1 MLAKLEKKITEFKK
15 KQDPRFVGVFMFAVF
30 GLVTLIAMNFANVY
44 GREKQSTT
52 DAYNRAMYEVITS
65 VNNADILV
73 AKVRITMSKEY
84 NIVTL
89 SEITTEATTAKE
101 NLGQLPVN
109 QGSMGN
115 VSKFFSQVIGF
126 SQALTKKLA
135 NGNELTDEDHKNLK
149 KINEVSNNLNSTL
162 QKIYLDL
169 TKGSLKWDDVEKVAT
184 DKLSEDKNKLELNG
198 LEKIKDNLEDYE
210 GLIYDGAYSSHI
222 ESAKPKALTGK
233 VVSVAEASKKVIECV
248 KSATDREIEEVI
260 YNGESKGRLELYNF
274 EVKLKDTEYSIAVD
288 ITKQDG
294 MLALLMS
301 DRPVAEKKLEI
312 ETAKEIGDKYLQS
325 LGLKNFEPTYY
336 QTTQNMATI
345 NYAAVQ
351 AGVLLYP
358 DLIKVKIA
366 MDTGEV
372 CSVECTGYIF
382 NHNQRNNLV
391 PTITEEQAKANLSKD
406 MKLEKSRLAIIPT
419 NSNNEVLTYEFKG
432 TIEDKEFLIY
442 INAKTGKEENILL
455 LLNTPGRNAYHIEK
469 LNKKLTKAR
478 TYRGVSSLFF

>member
-15 KQDPRFVGVFMFAVF
+15 KQDPRFIGVLMFSIF
-30 GLVTLIAMNFANVY
+30 GLVTIIAMNFANVY

-52 DAYNRAMYEVITS
+52 DTYNRAMYEVITS
-65 VNNADILV
+65 VNNVDTLV
-73 AKVRITMSKEY
+73 AKVRITISNEY

-115 VSKFFSQVIGF
+115 VSKFFSQVIGY
-126 SQALTKKLA
+126 SQTLTKKLA

-149 KINEVSNNLNSTL
+149 KVNDVSNNLNSTL
-162 QKIYLDL
+162 QEIYIDL
-169 TKGSLKWDDVEKVAT
+169 TQGRLKWDEVEQVAT
-184 DKLSEDKNKLELNG
+184 YKLNQDKNKLELSG
-198 LEKIKDNLEDYE
+198 LEKVKDELEDYE

-222 ESAKPKALTGK
+222 ESSKPKALTDRI
-233 VVSVAEASKKVIECV
+233 VTVAEASKKVRQCV
-248 KSATDREIEEVI
+248 KNATEREIEEVI
-260 YNGESKGRLELYNF
+260 YNGESKGRLDLYNF
-274 EVKLKDTEYSIAVD
+274 EVKLKDTDYTIDVD

-301 DRPVAEKKLEI
+301 DRPVEEKKLEI

-325 LGLKNFEPTYY
+325 LGLSDFDPTYY
-336 QTTQNMATI
+336 QTTQNMTTI

-351 AGVLLYP
+351 DGVLLYP

-382 NHNQRNNLV
+382 NHTNRNDLV
-391 PTITEEQAKANLSKD
+391 PTITEQEAKANLSKD
-406 MKLEKSRLAIIPT
+406 MKLEKTRLSIIPT
-419 NSNNEVLTYEFKG
+419 ESNNEVLTYEFKG
-432 TIEDKEFLIY
+432 TIEDNTFLIY
-442 INAKTGKEENILL
+442 INAKTGKEENILIL
-455 LLNTPGRNAYHIEK
+455 LKTEGGL
-469 LNKKLTKAR
+469 LTI
-478 TYRGVSSLFF
+478 

>member
-15 KQDPRFVGVFMFAVF
+15 KQDPRFIGVFMFAVF

-52 DAYNRAMYEVITS
+52 DTYNRAMYEVITS
-65 VNNADILV
+65 VNNVDTLV
-73 AKVRITMSKEY
+73 AKVRITMSHEY

-115 VSKFFSQVIGF
+115 VSKFFSQVIGY
-126 SQALTKKLA
+126 SQTLTKKLA

-149 KINEVSNNLNSTL
+149 KINDVSNNLNSTL
-162 QKIYLDL
+162 QEIYIDL
-169 TKGSLKWDDVEKVAT
+169 TQGRLKWDEVEQVAT
-184 DKLSEDKNKLELNG
+184 YKLNQDKNKLELSG
-198 LEKIKDNLEDYE
+198 LEKVKDELEDYE

-222 ESAKPKALTGK
+222 ESSKPKALTDRI
-233 VVSVAEASKKVIECV
+233 VTVAEASKKVRQCV
-248 KSATDREIEEVI
+248 KNATEREIEEVI
-260 YNGESKGRLELYNF
+260 YNGESKGRLDLYNF
-274 EVKLKDTEYSIAVD
+274 EVKLKDTDYTIDVD

-301 DRPVAEKKLEI
+301 DRPVEEKKLEI

-325 LGLKNFEPTYY
+325 LGLSDFDPTYY
-336 QTTQNMATI
+336 QTTQNMTTI

-351 AGVLLYP
+351 DGVLLYP

-382 NHNQRNNLV
+382 NHTNRNDLV
-391 PTITEEQAKANLSKD
+391 PTITEQEAKANLSKD
-406 MKLEKSRLAIIPT
+406 MKLEKTRLSIIPT
-419 NSNNEVLTYEFKG
+419 ESNNEVLTYEFKG
-432 TIEDKEFLIY
+432 TIEDNTFLIY
-442 INAKTGKEENILL
+442 INAKTGKEENILIL
-455 LLNTPGRNAYHIEK
+455 LKTEGGL
-469 LNKKLTKAR
+469 LTI
-478 TYRGVSSLFF
+478 

>member
-15 KQDPRFVGVFMFAVF
+15 KQDPRFIGVFMFSIF

-52 DAYNRAMYEVITS
+52 DTYNRAMYEVITS
-65 VNNADILV
+65 VNNVDTLV
-73 AKVRITMSKEY
+73 AKVRITMSHEY

-115 VSKFFSQVIGF
+115 VSKFFSQVVGY
-126 SQALTKKLA
+126 SQTLTKKLA

-149 KINEVSNNLNSTL
+149 KINDVSNNLNSTL
-162 QKIYLDL
+162 QEIYLSL
-169 TKGSLKWDDVEKVAT
+169 TQGRLKWDEVEKVAT
-184 DKLSEDKNKLELNG
+184 YKLNQDKNKIELSG
-198 LEKIKDNLEDYE
+198 LEKVKDELEDYE

-222 ESAKPKALTGK
+222 ESSKPKALTDK
-233 VVSVAEASKKVIECV
+233 MVTVVEASKKVRQCV
-248 KSATDREIEEVI
+248 KNATDREIEEVI
-260 YNGESKGRLELYNF
+260 YNGESKGRLDLYNF
-274 EVKLKDTEYSIAVD
+274 EVKLKDTDYTIDVD

-301 DRPVAEKKLEI
+301 DRPVEEKKLEI
-312 ETAKEIGDKYLQS
+312 ETAKEIGDKYLKS
-325 LGLKNFEPTYY
+325 LGLSDFDPTYY
-336 QTTQNMATI
+336 QTTQNMTTI

-351 AGVLLYP
+351 DDVLLYP

-382 NHNQRNNLV
+382 NHTNRNDLV
-391 PTITEEQAKANLSKD
+391 PTITEQEAKANLSKD
-406 MKLEKSRLAIIPT
+406 MKLEKTRLAIIPT
-419 NSNNEVLTYEFKG
+419 ESNNEVLTYEFKG
-432 TIEDKEFLIY
+432 TIEDNTFLIY
-442 INAKTGKEENILL
+442 INAKTGKEENILIL
-455 LLNTPGRNAYHIEK
+455 LKTEGGL
-469 LNKKLTKAR
+469 LTI
-478 TYRGVSSLFF
+478 